1 MNQNTNPLSSQ
12 LEQGL
17 TALGVSLPQAAR
29 KSLLGYRDLLAK
41 WNRTY
46 NLTSITEPAQM
57 ISHHLLDSLAVLPH
71 LPIGR
76 VIDIGTGPGLPGIPL
91 SIARPEQQFVLLD
104 SNGKKTRF
112 INQVVGEL
120 GLHNVTVINERVEN
134 YRPEKRFDVVISRAF
149 ATINDMLEASTH
161 LVTEKGLFLAM
172 KGKYPHSEVEQL
184 PRGFELISA
193 VPLTIKGLDAERHLL
208 MLGRS

>member
-1 MNQNTNPLSSQ
+1 MNQNSNPLSTQ
-12 LEQGL
+12 LEEGL
-17 TALGVSLPQAAR
+17 MALGISLPESAR
-29 KSLLGYRDLLAK
+29 KCLLDYCDLLAK

-57 ISHHLLDSLAVLPH
+57 ISYHLLDSLAVLPH

-112 INQVVGEL
+112 INQAVGEL
-120 GLHNVTVINERVEN
+120 GLRNVTVINERVEN
-134 YRPEKRFDVVISRAF
+134 YQPEEKFDVVISRAF
-149 ATINDMLEASTH
+149 ASINDMLEASVH

-172 KGKYPHSEVEQL
+172 KGKCPHSEIEQL
-184 PRGFELISA
+184 LRGFELISA

>member
-1 MNQNTNPLSSQ
+1 MNQNSNPLSTQ
-12 LEQGL
+12 LEEGL
-17 TALGVSLPQAAR
+17 MALGISLPESAR
-29 KSLLGYRDLLAK
+29 KCLLEYCDLLAK

-71 LPIGR
+71 LPNGR

-91 SIARPEQQFVLLD
+91 SIARPEQRFVLLD

-120 GLHNVTVINERVEN
+120 GLPNVTVINERVEN
-134 YRPEKRFDVVISRAF
+134 YLPEETFDVVISRAF
-149 ATINDMLEASTH
+149 ASINDMLEASAH
-161 LVTEKGLFLAM
+161 LVSEKGLFLAM
-172 KGKYPHSEVEQL
+172 KGKYPHSEIEQL
-184 PRGFELISA
+184 LRGFELISV